1 MQIGCFRRTGDGF
14 TGRLQTVAIDVPL
27 RLAPVADR
35 GNETAPDWCI
45 HLDDEPDGPAV
56 GSGWTHQRDGRPG
69 FVAVQ
74 IDCPSLARPLRALC
88 GHRLAIKTA
97 SCCSGRVRG
106 RGDPMTALPLR
117 PAIPCVA
124 LP

>member
-35 GNETAPDWCI
+35 GNERAPDSCI

-74 IDCPSLARPLRALC
+74 IDCPSLARPLRA
-88 GHRLAIKTA
+88 A
-97 SCCSGRVRG
+97 
-106 RGDPMTALPLR
+106 LR
-117 PAIPCVA
+117 PSADDQDCFV
-124 LP
+124 LPWTRSRAG